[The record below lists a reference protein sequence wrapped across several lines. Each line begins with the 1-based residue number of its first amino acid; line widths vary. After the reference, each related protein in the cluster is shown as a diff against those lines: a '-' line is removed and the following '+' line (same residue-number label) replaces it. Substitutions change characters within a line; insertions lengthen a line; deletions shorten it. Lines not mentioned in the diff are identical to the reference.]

1 LLIFQLLDMKISF
14 LSNVL
19 PVLGLTFVLSSVAL
33 AQGDV
38 PPSGGVEPTAPT
50 GVPIDGGASLLLAG
64 GVAYGLKKLR
74 DRRRS
79 A

>member
-1 LLIFQLLDMKISF
+1 MKASLLSK
-14 LSNVL
+14 VL
-19 PVLGLTFVLSSVAL
+19 PTLGLAFLLSGLAL
-33 AQGDV
+33 AQGG
-38 PPSGGVEPTAPT
+38 PPSGGVEPSNPAT

-74 DRRRS
+74 DRRRG